1 MNVLLIS
8 ANTNTEPYAVYPL
21 GLDYVAGAIAARH
34 RVRLADMNTLAGVPA
49 LAEMIRDFEPRL
61 VGIGLR
67 NVDTTDTTNLQGF
80 VDSYRELVATVR
92 RACRAVVVL
101 GGSGFTIFP
110 RQMMRSLAADYGVVG
125 EGERLAQLIEAIDTG
140 RDPSGMA
147 GIMTPED
154 GERIPAPLDPVPR
167 RRFSGVD
174 AILPFYLRRGGI
186 LNLQTK
192 RGCRFR
198 CIYCTY
204 PHIEGRRLRYTAPG
218 DAARTALA
226 LQDAGARYLFITDA
240 VFNADFEHSAAVAR
254 AFKEAGVTVPWG
266 AFLTPTTPPDG
277 YYEQLA
283 QAGMTHAEFGTE
295 ALSDP
300 VLKTYRKPFRTTQ
313 VFRAHREAR
322 RAGLYVAHYLLP
334 GGPGETPATLAETL
348 DKAEKLQRC
357 VLFFF
362 CGMRIYPH
370 TDLYATALRQG
381 LISETQSLL
390 EPVFYDTAGL
400 SAAQITAQVRQRG
413 GGRINWVVGSG
424 GPQTAALMER
434 MYRRGYSGPLWE
446 YLIR

>member
-8 ANTNTEPYAVYPL
+8 ANTNTDPYAVYPL
-21 GLDYVAGAIAARH
+21 GLDYVAGAIADRH
-34 RVRLADMNTLAGVPA
+34 RVRVVDMNTLDGVPA
-49 LAEMIRDFEPRL
+49 LAAVIRDFEPRL

-110 RQMMRSLAADYGVVG
+110 RQMMRYLAADYGVVG
-125 EGERLAQLIEAIDTG
+125 EGERLAQLVEAIDTG
-140 RDPSGMA
+140 RDPSGMT

-154 GERIPAPLDPVPR
+154 GETIPAPLDQIPP
-167 RRFSGVD
+167 RRFSGVGD
-174 AILPFYLRRGGI
+174 LLPFYLRRGGI

-204 PHIEGRRLRYTAPG
+204 PHIEGRRLRYTAPAQ
-218 DAARTALA
+218 AARTALA

-240 VFNADFEHSAAVAR
+240 VFNADFEHSATVAR

-266 AFLTPTTPPDG
+266 AFLTPTDPPDG
-277 YYEQLA
+277 YYDQLA

-295 ALSDP
+295 ALSDT
-300 VLKTYRKPFRTTQ
+300 VLKAYRKPFRSVQ
-313 VFRAHREAR
+313 VFRAHGAAQ
-322 RAGLYVAHYLLP
+322 RAGLHVAHYLLP

-348 DKAEKLQRC
+348 DNAEKLRQC

-370 TDLYATALRQG
+370 TDLYETALRQG

-390 EPVFYDTAGL
+390 EPVFYRTAGL
-400 SAAQITAQVRQRG
+400 SATQITAQVRQRAG
-413 GGRINWVVGSG
+413 NRINWVVGSG
-424 GPQTAALMER
+424 GPETAALVER
-434 MYRRGYSGPLWE
+434 MYSRGYSGPLWE
-446 YLIR
+446 YLAR

>member
-8 ANTNTEPYAVYPL
+8 ANTNTDPYAVYPL
-21 GLDYVAGAIAARH
+21 GMDYVAGAISDRH
-34 RVRLADMNTLAGVPA
+34 RVRVADMNTLDGVSA
-49 LAEMIRDFEPRL
+49 LAAVIRDFEPRL

-110 RQMMRSLAADYGVVG
+110 RQMMQYLAADYGVVG
-125 EGERLAQLIEAIDTG
+125 EGERLAQLVEAIDTG
-140 RDPSGMA
+140 SDPSGMT
-147 GIMTPED
+147 GIVTPED
-154 GERIPAPLDPVPR
+154 GETIPAPLDQIPP
-167 RRFSGVD
+167 RRFSGVGD
-174 AILPFYLRRGGI
+174 LLPFYLRRGGI

-204 PHIEGRRLRYTAPG
+204 PHIEGHRLRYTAPAQ
-218 DAARTALA
+218 AARTALA

-266 AFLTPTTPPDG
+266 AFLTPTDPPDG
-277 YYEQLA
+277 YYDRLA

-295 ALSDP
+295 ALSDT
-300 VLKTYRKPFRTTQ
+300 VLKTYRKPFRSVQ
-313 VFRAHREAR
+313 VFRAHGEAQ
-322 RAGLYVAHYLLP
+322 RAGLHVAHYLLL
-334 GGPGETPATLAETL
+334 GGPGETPATLAQTL
-348 DKAEKLQRC
+348 DNAEKLRQC

-370 TDLYATALRQG
+370 TDLYDTALRQG
-381 LISETQSLL
+381 LISETRSLL
-390 EPVFYDTAGL
+390 EPVFYRTAGL
-400 SAAQITAQVRQRG
+400 SAAQITAQVRQQAGNRV
-413 GGRINWVVGSG
+413 NWVVGSG
-424 GPQTAALMER
+424 GPETAALVER

-446 YLIR
+446 YLVR